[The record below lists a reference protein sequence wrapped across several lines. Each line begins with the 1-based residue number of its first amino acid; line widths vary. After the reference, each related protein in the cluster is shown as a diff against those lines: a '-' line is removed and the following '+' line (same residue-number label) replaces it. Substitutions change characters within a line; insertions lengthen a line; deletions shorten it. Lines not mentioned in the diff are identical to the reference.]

1 MKEPI
6 WIRTI
11 EALAFHSQ
19 QVALFGGS
27 DGVRDMGLLESALAR
42 PQNLFAYAETLATMA
57 DLAAAYAFG
66 IARNHPFIDG
76 NKRTAMQVSF
86 VFLEFNGFPVTA
98 SQEEA
103 CLTFLGLAAGEI
115 TESRLAYWFAEHT
128 EGL

>member
-1 MKEPI
+1 VNEPV

-19 QVALFGGS
+19 QIALFGGS

-42 PQNLFAYAETLATMA
+42 PQNLFVYSESAVTMA

-66 IARNHPFIDG
+66 IARNHPFVDG

-103 CLTFLGLAAGEI
+103 CLTFLSLAAGEI
-115 TESRLAYWFAEHT
+115 TEPQLALWFAEHT
-128 EGL
+128 EGS